1 MRNVRVA
8 VDVNDDADD
17 DDDDDTTTS
26 AASGKYCLIHSALV
40 TFCKAVQPIRSL
52 FSLNRK
58 KTLSTIPACSFL
70 LEVASRLQLL
80 Q

>member
-40 TFCKAVQPIRSL
+40 TFCKAVS
-52 FSLNRK
+52 S
-58 KTLSTIPACSFL
+58 C
-70 LEVASRLQLL
+70 
-80 Q
+80 